1 MTTWKPIERPAAPY
15 YMPEGDIETFREMY
29 EKDSWKDRITN
40 ARELLEEAYKEVKRT
55 SKRAK
60 EITLPDTFK
69 EVLDQ
74 ETGHKEGSKDKAT
87 FPQWLYFGVIGKA
100 NLIIHDTRTAEATLA
115 YIDGEE
121 ITQEMNP
128 PNVLGDVQYR
138 IKGIE
143 KACWPARVYVNTM
156 NIDFFEKPEKLLS
169 AWIEDSD
176 TDKNKE
182 AIEAFREEVTK
193 HAFRQIVSEVAA
205 ETGDDEKQIA
215 DPAKRTPEQRA
226 RLIASMRKHIAAK
239 QEAVWKSVLM
249 QTYYYCRDVENK
261 TKLRADTV
269 ESVLHFAVAYY
280 YTLHP
285 EKDFTEEADPNEARD
300 GAEAAEIY
308 NKMLAFVEHRK
319 RGQNIYYAIFDF
331 IDGNTKPEADKKE
344 IKKRVTSTANTLEQ
358 YSKLE
363 PYSPML
369 NNVSMNDLI
378 NTSQKQIMTDPYT
391 GAGVARTNQTEIDF
405 DNICNVKMNYQTKRT
420 LDMLTI
426 KLTGQITKKE
436 TDANKINKARDV
448 SLTVQ
453 EYMENC
459 ELKDK
464 TAAYKQ
470 LTDAIRTIYEASLKG
485 KKTVYEKTGKKN
497 KNGKPIYAEKKKNF
511 ETHIL
516 SAIEEDAD
524 APIVKDGKIK
534 VRFEYDLVEY
544 LAHSPIMQYHKELFK
559 INPKYNPHSY
569 FIGRKL
575 CLHHNM
581 NKGKTNENRISVET
595 LLASCPDLP
604 SYEEI
609 KGEARQLSKRII
621 DPIERDLDL
630 LQAKGILSS
639 WEYCRTGGE
648 PIPQDQ
654 LEKRTYEIWSKWLIQ
669 FELAD
674 YPEEEIEAK

>member
-29 EKDSWKDRITN
+29 EKDCWKDRITN
-40 ARELLEEAYKEVKRT
+40 ARALLEEAYKEVKRT
-55 SKRAK
+55 SRRAK
-60 EITLPDTFK
+60 EIELPDTFK

-74 ETGHKEGSKDKAT
+74 EKGHREGDKTRAT

-100 NLIIHDTRTAEATLA
+100 NLIIHDTKTAEATLA
-115 YIDGEE
+115 YLDGEE

-169 AWIEDSD
+169 AWIADSD

-182 AIEAFREEVTK
+182 AIEAFREEVTR
-193 HAFRQIVSEVAA
+193 HAFRQIVSELAA
-205 ETGDDEKQIA
+205 ETGEDEKQFT

-226 RLIASMRKHIAAK
+226 QLIAAMRKHIAAK

-261 TKLRADTV
+261 TNLRADTV

-285 EKDFTEEADPNEARD
+285 EKNFAEEADPKEARD

-308 NKMLAFVEHRK
+308 NKMLAFVENRK
-319 RGQNIYYAIFDF
+319 RGQNIYNAIFDF

-344 IKKRVTSTANTLEQ
+344 IKKRVTTTANTLEQ

-363 PYSPML
+363 PYSNML
-369 NNVSMNDLI
+369 NNTTMNDLI
-378 NTSQKQIMTDPYT
+378 STSQKQIKKDPYT
-391 GAGVARTNQTEIDF
+391 GAGIARTNETEIDL

-426 KLTGQITKKE
+426 KLTGQVTYKE
-436 TDANKINKARDV
+436 TDANKINYARDV
-448 SLTVQ
+448 ELSVQ

-470 LTDAIRTIYEASLKG
+470 LTDAVRTLYEASLKG
-485 KKTVYEKTGKKN
+485 KRTVYEKVGRGKK
-497 KNGKPIYAEKKKNF
+497 GKPLYEKKKKNF

-544 LAHSPIMQYHKELFK
+544 LAHSYIMPYHKELFK

-569 FIGRKL
+569 FLGRKL
-575 CLHHNM
+575 LLHRNV
-581 NKGKTNENRISVET
+581 NKEKPTKNRISVEA
-595 LLASCPDLP
+595 LLACCPDLP

-621 DPIERDLDL
+621 DPIERDLDM
-630 LQAKGILSS
+630 LQEKGILSS
-639 WEYCRTGGE
+639 WEYCTTGGE

-654 LEKRTYEIWSKWLIQ
+654 LEKRNYDTWSKWLVM
-669 FELAD
+669 FELAN
-674 YPEEEIEAK
+674 YPGEEIEAK